1 MNKSKSQRGKLFFLT
16 ILILTFICFNC
27 AEVVSPPGGEE
38 DKTPPVLLES
48 VPANGTV
55 NVPTSDRIE
64 LKFSEA
70 VAEPS
75 REAPI
80 YLSPRQRENPKIKW
94 KSDRV
99 IIELPDSFK
108 TDQTYILSITPI
120 ITDLHNNKLDS
131 SIIIAFSTGATI
143 DSGAVAGYVFGDD
156 KPQSGAL
163 IALYD
168 LAGQPDSIPYDSVY
182 PDYLTQSSRIGYFSF
197 QYLPPQNFRLLAF
210 IDKNK
215 DERFNPLRESF
226 ALPDRPVNI
235 AGNLLLDN
243 LLMGMTSFDTM
254 RAEIISASLNQD
266 NLLKTRITRKIPL
279 DLLRASPTNI
289 FLVPITDTLNK
300 LYAVSFQETDLEEA
314 SLLNILFNGLVTNT
328 YDLYLTYDTE
338 KPELTFRNIELV
350 VKEDV
355 APPTVLTFNPGDKPV
370 FLSGADIEL
379 GFSEPLDTTR
389 LTGQTFLFWESD
401 TLAVS
406 VPRHWRDPFH
416 LEFDTTAFKPGGH
429 YRLDITEFDIFDRTG
444 NAMGDTLLS
453 YRFSFLNA
461 DSLGSI
467 SGEILSS
474 LPSNSNYPAHLVFEN
489 INTRQDFKM
498 DVSGRKFKI
507 EVPAGKY
514 LLSGFIDRDMNGAWS
529 PGRLYPFQPA
539 ETMAFYEDTIGVRAR
554 FETSEIKFEF
564 K

>member
-1 MNKSKSQRGKLFFLT
+1 LNKNKSQCGKLILLT
-16 ILILTFICFNC
+16 ILILTFIYLNC

-38 DKTPPVLLES
+38 DKTPPILLES
-48 VPANGTV
+48 VPANGAV
-55 NVPTSDRIE
+55 NVPLSDRIV
-64 LKFSEA
+64 LYFSEA

-168 LAGQPDSIPYDSVY
+168 LAVEPDSIPYDSVY

-197 QYLPPQNFRLLAF
+197 QYLPPQNYRLLAF

-226 ALPDRPVNI
+226 ALPDRPIDIGGNI
-235 AGNLLLDN
+235 PLDN
-243 LLMGMTSFDTM
+243 LLMGMTSFDTT

-279 DLLRASPTNI
+279 DLLRNSPTNI
-289 FLVPITDTLNK
+289 YLVPVTDTLNK

-314 SLLNILFNGLVTNT
+314 SLLNVLFNGLVTNT

-338 KPELTFRNIELV
+338 KPELTFQSIELV

-355 APPTVLTFNPGDKPV
+355 APPTILSFKPGDKPV
-370 FLSGADIEL
+370 FLSGAEIEL
-379 GFSEPLDTTR
+379 GFSEPLDTAR
-389 LTGQTFLFWESD
+389 LTGQTFLFWQSD
-401 TLAVS
+401 TLAVT
-406 VPRHWRDPFH
+406 VPRYWRDPFH
-416 LEFDTTAFKPGGH
+416 LAFDTAAFKAGGH
-429 YRLDITEFDIFDRTG
+429 YRLDITEFDIFDRAG
-444 NAMGDTLLS
+444 NAMGDSLLS
-453 YRFSFLNA
+453 YYFSFLNA

-467 SGEILSS
+467 SGEIISS
-474 LPSNSNYPAHLVFEN
+474 LPSNNDYPAHLVFEN

-498 DVSGRKFKI
+498 TVSGRKFKI

-514 LLSGFIDRDMNGAWS
+514 LLSGYIDRDMNGAWS
-529 PGRLYPFQPA
+529 AGRLFPFQPA